1 MDISLEGAGPV
12 LMTSHYK
19 RPAASRVMLRVRL
32 LREHSTEC
40 IAYLLCRLV
49 QDTSVALVTF
59 EHGAQAAGGK
69 HW

>member
-12 LMTSHYK
+12 LMTSRYK

-40 IAYLLCRLV
+40 MYSLSVV
-49 QDTSVALVTF
+49 QT
-59 EHGAQAAGGK
+59 GAGHFSCFGDI
-69 HW
+69 